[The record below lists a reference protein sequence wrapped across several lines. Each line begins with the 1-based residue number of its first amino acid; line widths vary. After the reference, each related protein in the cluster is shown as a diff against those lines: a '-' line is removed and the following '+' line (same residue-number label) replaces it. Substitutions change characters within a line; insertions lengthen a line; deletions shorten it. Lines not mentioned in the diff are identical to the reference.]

1 MLVKMN
7 KMFPGFQDDF
17 CGRDYYPTRYHADG
31 YKSVPAV
38 NIAEGDNEF
47 TIEVAAP
54 GFEKKDFKI
63 DLDNDRLT
71 IASAKEAN
79 NAENAEKYTRR
90 EFNFNEFSRTF
101 TLPETVDSE
110 KINAKHSDGILY
122 VNIPKKEEAWVK
134 PAREVAIK

>member
-7 KMFPGFQDDF
+7 RMFPSILDDF
-17 CGRDYYPTRYHADG
+17 WGRDYYPARYNSNG
-31 YKSVPAV
+31 FKSVPAV

-71 IASAKEAN
+71 IASAREAN
-79 NAENAEKYTRR
+79 KEENNERYTRR

-101 TLPETVDSE
+101 TLPETVDGE
-110 KINAKHSDGILY
+110 KITAKHNDGILY
-122 VNIPKKEEAWVK
+122 VHIPKREEAWVK
-134 PAREVAIK
+134 PAREIAIK

>member
-1 MLVKMN
+1 
-7 KMFPGFQDDF
+7 MFPSILDDF
-17 CGRDYYPTRYHADG
+17 RGMDYYPARYNSNG
-31 YKSVPAV
+31 FKSVPAV

-71 IASAKEAN
+71 IASAREAN
-79 NAENAEKYTRR
+79 KEENNERYTRR

-101 TLPETVDSE
+101 TLPETVDGE
-110 KINAKHSDGILY
+110 KITAKHNDGILY
-122 VNIPKKEEAWVK
+122 VNIPKREEAWVK
-134 PAREVAIK
+134 PAREIAIK

>member
-7 KMFPGFQDDF
+7 RMFPGFNDDF
-17 CGRDYYPTRYHADG
+17 WGRDYYPTRYNTNG

-54 GFEKKDFKI
+54 GFDKKDFKI
-63 DLDNDRLT
+63 DLDNDRMT
-71 IASAKEAN
+71 IASVKEAKN
-79 NAENAEKYTRR
+79 SENTERYTRR
-90 EFNFNEFSRTF
+90 EFNYNEFSRTF

-110 KINAKHSDGILY
+110 KITAKHSDGILF

-134 PAREVAIK
+134 PAREIAIK